1 MIYKLSTTKKVLF
14 LGGSGTIGK
23 YFKKKIKGNI
33 EFTSKRNLKN
43 FLFFDLFKAKIKTI
57 LNKKNYTHVI
67 LAINLKNIEQFN
79 EHLLF
84 KKINFKLNENL
95 KILKKYNI
103 KPIFLSSDYVYP
115 DNPKKKIEIKF
126 PKPSTK
132 YGKHKI
138 YIERFIQKNFK
149 NFLILRLGKV
159 IHDGKKCFAKDWKNK
174 IIKNKNIK
182 VAKDQIINP
191 IHINDF
197 VKILYFFL
205 KFEKKGI
212 YNISNSQNVSRK
224 EILKIFKKI
233 YNKSYKNYE
242 LFTLDRLSNST
253 NRPKNTSM
261 DTSKLQKIINFKM
274 LSIKK
279 IIKNLR

>member
-1 MIYKLSTTKKVLF
+1 MYTQ
-14 LGGSGTIGK
+14 TI
-23 YFKKKIKGNI
+23 
-33 EFTSKRNLKN
+33 
-43 FLFFDLFKAKIKTI
+43 
-57 LNKKNYTHVI
+57 
-67 LAINLKNIEQFN
+67 Q
-79 EHLLF
+79 
-84 KKINFKLNENL
+84 
-95 KILKKYNI
+95 
-103 KPIFLSSDYVYP
+103 
-115 DNPKKKIEIKF
+115 KKKIEIKF

-191 IHINDF
+191 IHIDDF

-212 YNISNSQNVSRK
+212 YNISNSQNVSRN